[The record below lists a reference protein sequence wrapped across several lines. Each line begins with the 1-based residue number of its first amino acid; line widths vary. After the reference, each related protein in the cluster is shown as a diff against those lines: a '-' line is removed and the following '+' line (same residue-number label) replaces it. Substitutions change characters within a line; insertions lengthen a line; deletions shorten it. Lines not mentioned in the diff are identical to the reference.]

1 MLVRKWLMAER
12 RLASVNAQVVF
23 PPPERGSVRVAGR
36 LLKEGGR
43 ASLPACTSDVRRQR
57 QGRRPPSILPLAGE
71 EERGCAR

>member
-36 LLKEGGR
+36 SLKEGGR
-43 ASLPACTSDVRRQR
+43 ASLPA
-57 QGRRPPSILPLAGE
+57 RRPPPILPLAGE